1 MNVRAAV
8 ADVALSLALVVIGVV
23 ALILIA
29 NAFWPLWP

>member
-8 ADVALSLALVVIGVV
+8 ADVALSVALVAIGVV
-23 ALILIA
+23 ALMFIV